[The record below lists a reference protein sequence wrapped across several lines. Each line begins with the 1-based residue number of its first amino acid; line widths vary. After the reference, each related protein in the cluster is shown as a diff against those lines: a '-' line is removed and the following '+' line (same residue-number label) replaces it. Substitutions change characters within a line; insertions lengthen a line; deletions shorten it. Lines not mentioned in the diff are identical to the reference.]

1 MTSGGRQNEE
11 ASRITEAVMTDEVT
25 VQPTYSL
32 FGKRIE
38 LSDAEIA
45 EALATTAADNSCDS
59 PSQAKLNE

>member
-1 MTSGGRQNEE
+1 
-11 ASRITEAVMTDEVT
+11 MTDEVT

-45 EALATTAADNSCDS
+45 EALATTAADNSCRS